1 MEESNES
8 WETKKIANWNCG
20 DVVRWAK
27 HIGLSEEDASLLTK
41 NKVNGKAL
49 ILASKSLT
57 FLTTICEIP
66 GGPALILFNEIGKL
80 LDDNTTLLDMSH
92 SESNE
97 WLNCEYLRKAKIQLP
112 IPEGRMFIREDYK
125 KIQAII
131 ESSIEKHVRYLIIG
145 TPGIGKSCFLIYLL
159 NQFLKA
165 NRTVV
170 LQRSAEKDQIYLF
183 SGGRV
188 TKSPRISTFQSELDK
203 EDTWYLVDTI
213 DNPGLMQ
220 AKTVFVSSPL
230 NRHYNLFRKE
240 VYVKTLY
247 MPEWSETE
255 METLYKEIGGMDREE
270 FNNKLTKLGGVP
282 RLVFGT
288 VVDSADRLIARA
300 ISKINFRTWDGAI
313 NDLETTEGS
322 NSNVILHILP
332 IHNYT
337 SYEYVFGSKYIERLV
352 FQRLYNKNTTKLAQL
367 LEVGRRVESRF
378 KFYPAFVW
386 SSF

>member
-1 MEESNES
+1 
-8 WETKKIANWNCG
+8 
-20 DVVRWAK
+20 
-27 HIGLSEEDASLLTK
+27 
-41 NKVNGKAL
+41 
-49 ILASKSLT
+49 
-57 FLTTICEIP
+57 
-66 GGPALILFNEIGKL
+66 
-80 LDDNTTLLDMSH
+80 
-92 SESNE
+92 
-97 WLNCEYLRKAKIQLP
+97 
-112 IPEGRMFIREDYK
+112 
-125 KIQAII
+125 
-131 ESSIEKHVRYLIIG
+131 
-145 TPGIGKSCFLIYLL
+145 
-159 NQFLKA
+159 
-165 NRTVV
+165 
-170 LQRSAEKDQIYLF
+170 
-183 SGGRV
+183 
-188 TKSPRISTFQSELDK
+188 
-203 EDTWYLVDTI
+203 
-213 DNPGLMQ
+213 MQ

-367 LEVGRRVESRF
+367 LESSLDLNFTPLLSGALFEQYAHRRLQAGGVFKIRSLQSATSAPSELRIDTKNVEFVDSFVTKELQTYYLPNSNNFECVDSWMPSIGFFQMTIAAKHPISELIAKILSIAPEEMTRF
-378 KFYPAFVW
+378 YFVVPEKMFSHFTKQNLKNYKKRSVNQTQII
-386 SSF
+386 SSVVLTSM